1 MNSRIEIKKN
11 RGILYF
17 SAPWC
22 EPCKQ
27 LGPVMDN
34 LAREGIPVKK
44 INIDYDATNVERYKI
59 QSVPTLVLVDGTNN
73 EIKRSVGGGDRE
85 GIINWFNS

>member
-1 MNSRIEIKKN
+1 MKTEIKPG

-22 EPCKQ
+22 EPCKR
-27 LGPVMDN
+27 LSPVMDN
-34 LAREGIPVKK
+34 LASEGIPVKK
-44 INIDYDATNVERYKI
+44 INIDYDVNNVERYKVA
-59 QSVPTLVLVDGTNN
+59 SVPTLVLIDNNQN

-85 GIINWFNS
+85 GILNWFNS